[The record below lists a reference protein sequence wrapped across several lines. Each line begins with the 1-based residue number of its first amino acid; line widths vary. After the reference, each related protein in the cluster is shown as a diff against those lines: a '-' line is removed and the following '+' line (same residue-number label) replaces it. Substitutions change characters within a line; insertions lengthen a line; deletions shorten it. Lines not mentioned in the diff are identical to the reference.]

1 MKGLVSVII
10 PVYNNLHTVIRCLVS
25 VRDQLYRDIEV
36 LLVDDGS
43 SDGTGYIV
51 SRFCSWDS
59 RFRYIR
65 NIENMGV
72 SYSRNKGLENVRGK
86 YIMFLD
92 SDDYLYS
99 DFIVTCLNEIGDSD
113 LLISGM
119 RLYSVKP
126 NGIAKNLRVGAI
138 EGKDI
143 WRNAIDNKYLTGVI
157 GGKLY
162 TREVLKGTKFNN
174 AIRFQEDLDFNL
186 RVLQNCKKV
195 YLSDYIGY
203 VYVKESSKKPDCIS
217 MVNNDIL
224 LYNLA
229 GENGISQEERS
240 GILTNIAKTIYT
252 SIYWEDSEKSA
263 ESLAKMLLYE
273 TCLAS
278 LKDDFENRDM
288 PHKALICS
296 IIKGSPERDI
306 QKVRLRRKLS
316 AIKHGWSL

>member
-10 PVYNNLHTVIRCLVS
+10 PVYNNPHTIIRCLVS
-25 VRDQLYRDIEV
+25 VRDQSYRDIEV
-36 LLVDDGS
+36 ILVDDGS
-43 SDGTGYIV
+43 SDETGYIA
-51 SRFCSWDS
+51 SEFCSWNP

-65 NIENMGV
+65 NTKNMGV
-72 SYSRNKGLENVRGK
+72 SYSRNRGLENAKGK

-119 RLYSVKP
+119 RLP
-126 NGIAKNLRVGAI
+126 NDIARNLRVGAI

-143 WRNAIDNKYLTGVI
+143 WHNAIDNKYLTGVI

-162 TREVLKGTKFNN
+162 TKEVLEGVKFND
-174 AIRFQEDLDFNL
+174 AMRFQEDLDFNL

-195 YLSDYIGY
+195 YLSSYIGY

-217 MVNNDIL
+217 IINNDIL

-229 GENGISQEERS
+229 GENDISQEERL
-240 GILTNIAKTIYT
+240 GILTNIAKTVYT

-263 ESLAKMLLYE
+263 ESLAKKLLGKTY
-273 TCLAS
+273 LAS
-278 LKDDFENRDM
+278 LKDDFKNKNI

-296 IIKGSPERDI
+296 VIKGSPERDM

-316 AIKHGWSL
+316 AIKHGWRL